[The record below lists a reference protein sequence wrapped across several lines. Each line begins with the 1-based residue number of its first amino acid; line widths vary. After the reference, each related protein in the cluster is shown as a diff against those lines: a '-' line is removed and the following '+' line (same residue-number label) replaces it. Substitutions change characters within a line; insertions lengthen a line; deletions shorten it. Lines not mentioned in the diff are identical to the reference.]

1 MTIITF
7 DNEDKFIGICQ
18 FNGLFVV
25 TLRAVSKTF
34 KTLNGAKKFA
44 SKYGYNS

>member
-7 DNEDKFIGICQ
+7 DNEDKFIGISQ
-18 FNGLFVV
+18 FNGLFLV
-25 TLRAVSKTF
+25 TLRAVSKSF

-44 SKYGYNS
+44 VKYGYNC

>member
-7 DNEDKFIGICQ
+7 DNEDKFIGISQ

-44 SKYGYNS
+44 NKYGYAC

>member
-7 DNEDKFIGICQ
+7 DNEDKFVGISQ

-25 TLRAVSKTF
+25 NLRAVSKTF